1 MIVGIL
7 ALQGGIEEHIKALE
21 TLGVQTRKVRV
32 PQDMDGLEGIVIPG
46 GESTVLDKLARAFD
60 VAEPLANLIRNGLP
74 VFATC
79 AGLIYVAKHLDNPAR
94 GQQTL
99 ELLDVVVRRNAF
111 GTQRESFDTTV
122 DVSFDGATFPGV
134 QASFIRAP
142 IVTAFGP
149 TVEAIAALNGGEVVG
164 VRQGNII
171 ALSFHPEETGDYR
184 IHQAWLDLV
193 RKHAE
198 LAI

>member
-1 MIVGIL
+1 MIVGVL
-7 ALQGGIEEHIKALE
+7 ALQGGIEEHVKALE
-21 TLGVQTRKVRV
+21 ALGVQTRKVRV
-32 PQDMDGLEGIVIPG
+32 PKDLDGLDGIVIPG
-46 GESTVLDKLARAFD
+46 GESTVMDKLARTFC
-60 VAEPLANLIRNGLP
+60 VAEPLAALIREGLP

-79 AGLIYVAKHLDNPAR
+79 AGLIYLAQKLENPAR

-99 ELLDVVVRRNAF
+99 GVLDVVVRRNAF

-122 DVSFDGATFPGV
+122 DVAWDGASFEGV

-142 IVTAFGP
+142 IVTECGA
-149 TVEAIAALNGGEVVG
+149 VQAIGVLKTGEVVG
-164 VRQGNII
+164 VRQGNIV

-184 IHQAWLDLV
+184 IHQAWLDLIG
-193 RKHAE
+193 KQAE

>member
-1 MIVGIL
+1 M
-7 ALQGGIEEHIKALE
+7 
-21 TLGVQTRKVRV
+21 
-32 PQDMDGLEGIVIPG
+32 
-46 GESTVLDKLARAFD
+46 
-60 VAEPLANLIRNGLP
+60 
-74 VFATC
+74 
-79 AGLIYVAKHLDNPAR
+79 
-94 GQQTL
+94 
-99 ELLDVVVRRNAF
+99 VVRRNAF
-111 GTQRESFDTTV
+111 GAQRESFDTAV
-122 DVSFDGATFPGV
+122 DVSFDGATFSDV

-149 TVEAIAALNGGEVVG
+149 TVEAIAVLNSGEVVG

-193 RKHAE
+193 RKRIE

>member
-1 MIVGIL
+1 MIVGVL
-7 ALQGGIEEHIKALE
+7 ALQGGVEEHLVAVE
-21 TLGVQTRKVRV
+21 SLGVQTRKVRV
-32 PQDMDGLEGIVIPG
+32 PKDLNGLDGIVIPG
-46 GESTVLDKLARAFD
+46 GESTMLDKLARAFD
-60 VAEPLANLIRNGLP
+60 VAEPLAALISNGLP

-99 ELLDVVVRRNAF
+99 GVVDVVVRRNAF
-111 GTQRESFDTTV
+111 GAQRESFDTTV
-122 DVSFDGATFPGV
+122 DVSFDGAAFLDV

-142 IVTAFGP
+142 IVTGFDP
-149 TVEAIAALNGGEVVG
+149 TVETIAVLNSGEVVG
-164 VRQGNII
+164 VRQGDII

-193 RKHAE
+193 RKRTE

>member
-46 GESTVLDKLARAFD
+46 GESTVLDKMARAFD

-164 VRQGNII
+164 VRQGNVI

>member
-1 MIVGIL
+1 MIVGVL
-7 ALQGGIEEHIKALE
+7 ALQGGVEEHLTALE
-21 TLGVQTRKVRV
+21 ALGATTRKVRV
-32 PQDMDGLEGIVIPG
+32 PKDLDGLEGIVIPG
-46 GESTVLDKLARAFD
+46 GESTVLDKLARTFD
-60 VAEPLANLIRNGLP
+60 VAEPLAVLISNGLP

-79 AGLIYVAKHLDNPAR
+79 AGLIYLAKHLDNPAR

-99 ELLDVVVRRNAF
+99 EALDVVVRRNAF

-122 DVSFDGATFPGV
+122 DVSFDSAAFPGV

-142 IVTAFGP
+142 IVTELGS
-149 TVEAIAALNGGEVVG
+149 TTEAIAVLNGGEVVG

-193 RKHAE
+193 GKRTE